1 MSRRGYLLPKIE
13 NAFLTSFVWLWIYL
27 SCHTEFE
34 SFESF
39 NLNIKLY
46 GMYQIFFMLFK
57 YGVFF
62 DPFNLDSYDW
72 DFMYAS
78 KMKTKFSQVASNV
91 NVPILFRR
99 SNLVDLIIG
108 LRKGLFYSI
117 FSMSSSPFH

>member
-1 MSRRGYLLPKIE
+1 
-13 NAFLTSFVWLWIYL
+13 
-27 SCHTEFE
+27 
-34 SFESF
+34 
-39 NLNIKLY
+39 
-46 GMYQIFFMLFK
+46 
-57 YGVFF
+57 
-62 DPFNLDSYDW
+62 
-72 DFMYAS
+72 MYAS